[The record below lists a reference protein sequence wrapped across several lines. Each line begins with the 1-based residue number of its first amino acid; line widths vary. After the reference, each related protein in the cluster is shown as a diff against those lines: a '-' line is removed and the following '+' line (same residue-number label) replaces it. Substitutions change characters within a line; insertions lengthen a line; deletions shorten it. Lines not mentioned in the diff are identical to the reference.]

1 MDKPIDIDI
10 VNEQT
15 GGIKKY
21 YKANKEKLLEQN
33 KKYREENK
41 EKESKRAKKYREA
54 NKEIILEKEKKYREE
69 NKEKERKRAKKYNKA
84 NKEKLSERRKRDA
97 ENLTDYYVV
106 RFIIENSNLTPKD
119 IPQELIEA
127 KRELIKINRFIKK
140 ENQK

>member
-1 MDKPIDIDI
+1 MAYACPIRR
-10 VNEQT
+10 NERR
-15 GGIKKY
+15 KKH
-21 YKANKEKLLEQN
+21 YKSNKEKLLEQN

-41 EKESKRAKKYREA
+41 EKE
-54 NKEIILEKEKKYREE
+54 
-69 NKEKERKRAKKYNKA
+69 RKRAKKYNQA

-106 RFIIENSNLTPKD
+106 RFIIEKSNLTPKD

-127 KRELIKINRFIKK
+127 KRELIKINRFIKR

>member
-1 MDKPIDIDI
+1 MSYACPIRRK
-10 VNEQT
+10 ERR
-15 GGIKKY
+15 KKY
-21 YKANKEKLLEQN
+21 YKSNKEKLLEQN

-69 NKEKERKRAKKYNKA
+69 NKEKESKRAKKYYKS

-127 KRELIKINRFIKK
+127 KRELIKINRFIKE